1 MTDEE
6 SVDRPEPTTID
17 TDPPVYQFGLAFGVL
32 KFVAIIAFFGIG
44 YATLDLIV
52 PSLFTASGPGLQA
65 QGAQLTDTQGYVE
78 LAWEALPFIA
88 LMGAAVFLI
97 ARAAF
102 ESRGGV

>member
-1 MTDEE
+1 MTTD
-6 SVDRPEPTTID
+6 SRPDPEQID
-17 TDPPVYQFGLAFGVL
+17 TDPPEYQFGLAFGVL
-32 KFVAIIAFFGIG
+32 KFIAVLAFFGIG

-52 PSLFTASGPGLQA
+52 PGLFGSTGLQA
-65 QGAQLTDTQGYVE
+65 QGAELADTQGYIE

-88 LMGAAVFLI
+88 LMGAATFIV

>member
-1 MTDEE
+1 MTHPSE
-6 SVDRPEPTTID
+6 RPEPED
-17 TDPPVYQFGLAFGVL
+17 VSVDPPVYQFGLAFGVL

-52 PSLFTASGPGLQA
+52 PSLFGSTGLQA
-65 QGAQLTDTQGYVE
+65 QGTQLTDTQGYVE

-88 LMGAAVFLI
+88 LMGAATFLV

>member
-1 MTDEE
+1 MTET
-6 SVDRPEPTTID
+6 RPDPDDID

-32 KFVAIIAFFGIG
+32 KFIAVLAFFGIG
-44 YATLDLIV
+44 YATLDLVV
-52 PSLFTASGPGLQA
+52 PGLFANTGLQA
-65 QGAQLTDTQGYVE
+65 QGAQLTETQGYIE

-88 LMGAAVFLI
+88 LMGAAMFIV